1 MRDEISADIDKSVFK
16 VTALSLTF
24 EIRIFYSPTK
34 EYPQEISAPKV
45 AFYNTLPF
53 WAKSL
58 ATLIHVAFLLEILPL
73 VEFSHETD
81 IDDAEAERLLMAP
94 PKSNAVHL
102 DPFTDT
108 MVHEDLPDILP
119 MTLDRDSLRAIDP
132 TTVLFV
138 KWPPPL
144 RTKYYRNLLPE
155 LQISICPE
163 CLMVIFDS
171 VIFTTN

>member
-1 MRDEISADIDKSVFK
+1 M
-16 VTALSLTF
+16 T
-24 EIRIFYSPTK
+24 
-34 EYPQEISAPKV
+34 
-45 AFYNTLPF
+45 
-53 WAKSL
+53 
-58 ATLIHVAFLLEILPL
+58 TLIFLFSYQRDVPFFLEILPL
-73 VEFSHETD
+73 VEFSPETD
-81 IDDAEAERLLMAP
+81 IDDAEAERLVMAP

-132 TTVLFV
+132 TTVLV
-138 KWPPPL
+138 AKWPPPL

-163 CLMVIFDS
+163 CLMVIFVS
-171 VIFTTN
+171 